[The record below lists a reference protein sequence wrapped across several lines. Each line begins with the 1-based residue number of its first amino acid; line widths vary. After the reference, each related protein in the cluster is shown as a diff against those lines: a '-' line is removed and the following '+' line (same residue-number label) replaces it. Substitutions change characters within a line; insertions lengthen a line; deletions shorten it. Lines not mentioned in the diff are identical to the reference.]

1 MHHHAETLEDLSHD
15 SIGGAVAARAGGVI
29 LFPTLLAPALET
41 PAFDAAAQLAYLEK
55 AFAPVTVPIGPK
67 ATPVA
72 PAGPP
77 ITANQPEKASNP
89 EPSRIKERFWQVI
102 KIAIA
107 VALIAF
113 FGWRPAQ
120 RLLYATSA
128 EAIVNARIVTLR
140 APIAGT
146 VGDWASDVK
155 VGRLLLAGKAVF
167 KLDDAQA
174 DRSRVDD
181 MRRALDLRQ
190 LEQRTAQ
197 DKLAMLSGWRAE
209 LANQVNEFRN
219 GRLKQ
224 LAAREAEYAADAAAA
239 AEREDMA
246 DHAAARSDEL
256 ASRGVQSN
264 AMRERTEADGKVA
277 VLSAEAARKRLE
289 GVRVELSA
297 TQRGFFVGDTFNDVP
312 ASAQKLRDVEL
323 MIAELKSKLTEI
335 DASIAVYKSHLALE
349 IERFDRQSTA
359 SIKVPA
365 DGRVWEM
372 LTSPG
377 EVVQRGQD
385 LMRILDCRTTVV
397 TAGVDEATYNMV
409 ALGSRATF
417 RFRGET
423 VQHEARVVGLN
434 GLATVSSNFA
444 IQQNSLLREPYHV
457 TIELQGL
464 DEGEV
469 CRIGRTGTVMFG
481 GATSGGVS

>member
-1 MHHHAETLEDLSHD
+1 M
-15 SIGGAVAARAGGVI
+15 
-29 LFPTLLAPALET
+29 
-41 PAFDAAAQLAYLEK
+41 PAFDAAAQLAHLEK
-55 AFAPVTVPIGPK
+55 TFAPNAAPMAREAKPASPSAAPVTEIKAAKPAEPK
-67 ATPVA
+67 PFWL
-72 PAGPP
+72 
-77 ITANQPEKASNP
+77 
-89 EPSRIKERFWQVI
+89 KERLSQIV
-102 KIAIA
+102 KIA
-107 VALIAF
+107 VAVALVAF

-120 RLLYATSA
+120 RLMYSTSA

-146 VGDWASDVK
+146 IGDWASELK
-155 VGRLLLAGKAVF
+155 VGRLLVAGKSIL
-167 KLDDAQA
+167 KLEDAQA

-190 LEQRTAQ
+190 LEQRTAE
-197 DKLAMLSGWRAE
+197 DKLVMLTGWRSE

-219 GRLKQ
+219 GRIKQ
-224 LAAREAEYAADAAAA
+224 LAAREAEYAAEAAAA

-264 AMRERTEADGKVA
+264 VMRERSAADGKVA
-277 VLSAEAARKRLE
+277 VLTAQAARKRLE

-312 ASAQKLRDVEL
+312 ASAQKLRDVDL

-457 TIELQGL
+457 TIELLGL